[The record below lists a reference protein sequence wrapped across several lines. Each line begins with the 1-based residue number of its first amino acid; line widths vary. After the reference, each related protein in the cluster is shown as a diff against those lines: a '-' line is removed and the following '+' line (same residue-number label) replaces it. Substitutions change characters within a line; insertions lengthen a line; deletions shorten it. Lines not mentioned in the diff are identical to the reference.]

1 MPFGAVPNRPAETP
15 RLNSR
20 PFEGWLGQ
28 MADNTRENGGRKAAA
43 RTGAF
48 ELKSRR
54 FSLLGLVLHSAD
66 MAEIAA
72 DWAERAGAGGFEHEP
87 VVIDL
92 TAVPRASAAAVAAG
106 QAPLALDGPAPVDL
120 RAIVELLRASQLQPV
135 AVAGAT
141 PEELALAHELG
152 LADAADEPAAERTA
166 PIEAVREVIVERIV
180 EKPAAPVPTMII
192 DKPLRSGQ
200 RIYAKGGDLV
210 VLALVNHG
218 AEVIAD
224 GSVHVY
230 APLRGKAIAGAR
242 GDITARIY
250 AHSLEAEL
258 LSIAGIYRTAENP
271 LPAEVAGKPA
281 QVLLDGEKLL
291 MQPLSF

>member
-1 MPFGAVPNRPAETP
+1 MVD
-15 RLNSR
+15 
-20 PFEGWLGQ
+20 
-28 MADNTRENGGRKAAA
+28 MTREGGGRKSAS
-43 RTGAF
+43 RTGTF

-54 FSLLGLVLHSAD
+54 FSLLGLMLHSAD
-66 MAEIAA
+66 MTELAA

-92 TAVPRASAAAVAAG
+92 SNVPRAPVTAALGEG
-106 QAPLALDGPAPVDL
+106 QAALALDGPAPVDL
-120 RAIVELLRASQLQPV
+120 KAIVELLRASQLQPV

-141 PEELALAHELG
+141 PEELVLAHELG
-152 LADAADEPAAERTA
+152 LADAADEPVAAVAAA
-166 PIEAVREVIVERIV
+166 PAETVREVVREITV
-180 EKPAAPVPTMII
+180 EKIIERPGAPAPTLVV

-242 GDITARIY
+242 GDTSARIY

-258 LSIAGIYRTAENP
+258 LSIAGIYRTTENP
-271 LPAEVAGKPA
+271 LPADVAGKPA
-281 QVLLDGEKLL
+281 QVYLDGEKLL
-291 MQPLSF
+291 MQPLAF

>member
-1 MPFGAVPNRPAETP
+1 MTD
-15 RLNSR
+15 
-20 PFEGWLGQ
+20 
-28 MADNTRENGGRKAAA
+28 MTREGVGRKSAS
-43 RTGAF
+43 RTGTF

-54 FSLLGLVLHSAD
+54 FSVLGLVLHSAD
-66 MAEIAA
+66 MTELAA
-72 DWAERAGAGGFEHEP
+72 DWAERAGVGGFEHEP

-92 TAVPRASAAAVAAG
+92 SAVPRAPAAAAEG
-106 QAPLALDGPAPVDL
+106 QADLALDGPAPVDL

-135 AVAGAT
+135 AVTGAT
-141 PEELALAHELG
+141 PEELLLAQALG
-152 LADAADEPAAERTA
+152 LADAADEPVPAAA
-166 PIEAVREVIVERIV
+166 PAEAVREVVREIVV
-180 EKPAAPVPTMII
+180 EKIIEKPVPPTPTLVV

-200 RIYAKGGDLV
+200 RVYAKGGDLV

-242 GDITARIY
+242 GDTSARIY

-258 LSIAGIYRTAENP
+258 LAIAGIYRTTENP
-271 LPAEVAGKPA
+271 LPADVAGKPA

-291 MQPLSF
+291 MQPLAF

>member
-1 MPFGAVPNRPAETP
+1 
-15 RLNSR
+15 
-20 PFEGWLGQ
+20 
-28 MADNTRENGGRKAAA
+28 MADLTRESGGRRSASRAG
-43 RTGAF
+43 TF

-72 DWAERAGAGGFEHEP
+72 DWAQRAGQGGFEHEP

-92 TAVPRASAAAVAAG
+92 SLVPRAAQPAAAPIEG

-120 RAIVELLRASQLQPV
+120 AAIVALLRASQLQPV

-141 PEELALAHELG
+141 AEELSLAHELG
-152 LADAADEPAAERTA
+152 LADAADEPAAERAA
-166 PIEAVREVIVERIV
+166 PAETVREVVREVIVERIV
-180 EKPAAPVPTMII
+180 EKPATPAPTLIV

-242 GDITARIY
+242 GDTTARIY

-258 LSIAGIYRTAENP
+258 LSIAGIYRTTENP
-271 LPAEVAGKPA
+271 LPADVAGKPA

-291 MQPLSF
+291 MQPLAL

>member
-1 MPFGAVPNRPAETP
+1 MGESKAE
-15 RLNSR
+15 L
-20 PFEGWLGQ
+20 
-28 MADNTRENGGRKAAA
+28 TRESSGRKSAA
-43 RTGAF
+43 RTGTF

-72 DWAERAGAGGFEHEP
+72 DWAARAGAGGFEHEP

-92 TAVPRASAAAVAAG
+92 SAVPRAAAAPAVEG

-120 RAIVELLRASQLQPV
+120 RAIIALLRASQLQPV

-141 PEELALAHELG
+141 AEELALARELG
-152 LADAADEPAAERTA
+152 LADAADEPAVAAAASVET
-166 PIEAVREVIVERIV
+166 VREVVREITVEKIV
-180 EKPAAPVPTMII
+180 EKPAAPAPTLVV

-242 GDITARIY
+242 GDTSARIY

-258 LSIAGIYRTAENP
+258 LAIAGIYRTTENP
-271 LPAEVAGKPA
+271 LPADVAGKPA

-291 MQPLSF
+291 MQPLAF

>member
-1 MPFGAVPNRPAETP
+1 
-15 RLNSR
+15 
-20 PFEGWLGQ
+20 
-28 MADNTRENGGRKAAA
+28 MADLTRESGGRRSASRAG
-43 RTGAF
+43 TF

-72 DWAERAGAGGFEHEP
+72 DWAQRAGQGGFEHEP

-92 TAVPRASAAAVAAG
+92 SLVPRAAQPAAAPIEG

-120 RAIVELLRASQLQPV
+120 AAIVALLRASQLQPV

-141 PEELALAHELG
+141 AEELALAHELG
-152 LADAADEPAAERTA
+152 LADAADEPAAERAA
-166 PIEAVREVIVERIV
+166 PAETVREVVREVIVERIV
-180 EKPAAPVPTMII
+180 EKPATPAPTLIV

-242 GDITARIY
+242 GDTTARIY

-258 LSIAGIYRTAENP
+258 LSIAGIYRTTENP
-271 LPAEVAGKPA
+271 LPADVAGKPA

-291 MQPLSF
+291 MQPLAL

>member
-1 MPFGAVPNRPAETP
+1 MTDGMRETAKDSSGRNRSA
-15 RLNSR
+15 
-20 PFEGWLGQ
+20 
-28 MADNTRENGGRKAAA
+28 GRAG
-43 RTGAF
+43 TF

-54 FSLLGLVLHSAD
+54 LSLLGLVLHSAD
-66 MAEIAA
+66 MAELAA
-72 DWAERAGAGGFEHEP
+72 DWAARAGQGGFEHEP

-92 TAVPRASAAAVAAG
+92 GQVPRAPAALAGEG
-106 QAPLALDGPAPVDL
+106 QAALALDGPAPVDL

-141 PEELALAHELG
+141 AEELALAHELG
-152 LADAADEPAAERTA
+152 LADAADEPVAERAAA
-166 PIEAVREVIVERIV
+166 PSEPVREVVREVVREITV
-180 EKPAAPVPTMII
+180 EKIIEKPVPVATPAPTLVV

-200 RIYAKGGDLV
+200 RVYAKGGDLV

-242 GDITARIY
+242 GDTSARIY

-258 LSIAGIYRTAENP
+258 LSIAGIYRTTENP
-271 LPAEVAGKPA
+271 LPADVAGKPA
-281 QVLLDGEKLL
+281 QVYLDGEKLL
-291 MQPLSF
+291 MQPLAF

>member
-1 MPFGAVPNRPAETP
+1 MGDTK
-15 RLNSR
+15 
-20 PFEGWLGQ
+20 
-28 MADNTRENGGRKAAA
+28 ADLARESGGRKAGPRAG
-43 RTGAF
+43 TF

-66 MAEIAA
+66 VADIAA
-72 DWAERAGAGGFEHEP
+72 DWAERAGQGGFEHEP

-92 TAVPRASAAAVAAG
+92 SGVPRAPAAAVAKEG

-166 PIEAVREVIVERIV
+166 PATTVREVVREVVVERIV
-180 EKPAAPVPTMII
+180 EKIIEKPAAPVPTMIV

-242 GDITARIY
+242 GDTSARIY

-271 LPAEVAGKPA
+271 LPTDVAGKPA
-281 QVLLDGEKLL
+281 QVFLDGEKLL
-291 MQPLSF
+291 MQPLGL

>member
-1 MPFGAVPNRPAETP
+1 MAE
-15 RLNSR
+15 L
-20 PFEGWLGQ
+20 
-28 MADNTRENGGRKAAA
+28 TRESGGRRSAS
-43 RTGAF
+43 RTGTF

-66 MAEIAA
+66 TAEIAA
-72 DWAERAGAGGFEHEP
+72 DWAQRAGQGGFEHEP

-92 TAVPRASAAAVAAG
+92 SLVPRAAAASAAPVEG

-120 RAIVELLRASQLQPV
+120 NTIVEMLRASQLQPV

-141 PEELALAHELG
+141 EEELVLAHALG
-152 LADAADEPAAERTA
+152 LADAADEPAAERAA
-166 PIEAVREVIVERIV
+166 PADGVREVVREIVVEKIV
-180 EKPAAPVPTMII
+180 EKPTAPAPTMVV

-200 RIYAKGGDLV
+200 RVYAKGGDLV

-242 GDITARIY
+242 GDTTARIY

-258 LSIAGIYRTAENP
+258 LSIAGIYRTTENP
-271 LPAEVAGKPA
+271 LPADVAGKPA

-291 MQPLSF
+291 MQPLAF

>member
-1 MPFGAVPNRPAETP
+1 MAE
-15 RLNSR
+15 
-20 PFEGWLGQ
+20 
-28 MADNTRENGGRKAAA
+28 MTRDNGGRK
-43 RTGAF
+43 GAPRAGTF

-66 MAEIAA
+66 VAALAA
-72 DWAERAGAGGFEHEP
+72 DWAQRAGAGGFEHEP

-92 TAVPRASAAAVAAG
+92 SQLPRSTAPAVVPVEG

-141 PEELALAHELG
+141 ADELALAHELG
-152 LADAADEPAAERTA
+152 LADAADEPATERVAPAPAET
-166 PIEAVREVIVERIV
+166 VREVVREITVEKII
-180 EKPAAPVPTMII
+180 EKPAAPAPTLVI

-200 RIYAKGGDLV
+200 QVYAKGGDLV
-210 VLALVNHG
+210 VLAVVSHG

-224 GSVHVY
+224 GSIHIY

-242 GDITARIY
+242 GDTSARIY
-250 AHSLEAEL
+250 ARSLEAEL
-258 LSIAGIYRTAENP
+258 LAIAGIYRTAENP
-271 LPAEVAGKPA
+271 LPADVAAKPA
-281 QVLLDGEKLL
+281 QVYLEGEKLL
-291 MQPLSF
+291 LQPLP

>member
-1 MPFGAVPNRPAETP
+1 MEASKAE
-15 RLNSR
+15 S
-20 PFEGWLGQ
+20 
-28 MADNTRENGGRKAAA
+28 TRESGGRKSAS
-43 RTGAF
+43 RTGTF

-54 FSLLGLVLHSAD
+54 FSLLGLVLHSTD
-66 MAEIAA
+66 MAQLAT

-92 TAVPRASAAAVAAG
+92 SALPRAPAAAEG
-106 QAPLALDGPAPVDL
+106 QAPLALDGPAPLDL
-120 RAIVELLRASQLQPV
+120 RAIVALLRASQLQPV

-141 PEELALAHELG
+141 AEELALAHELG
-152 LADAADEPAAERTA
+152 LADAADEPAAERAA
-166 PIEAVREVIVERIV
+166 PAPVEAVREVVREVVVEKIV
-180 EKPAAPVPTMII
+180 EKPAAPAPTLVV

-210 VLALVNHG
+210 VLALVSHG

-242 GDITARIY
+242 GDTSARIY

-258 LSIAGIYRTAENP
+258 LAIAGIYRTTENP
-271 LPAEVAGKPA
+271 LPADVAGKPA
-281 QVLLDGEKLL
+281 QVMLDGEKLL
-291 MQPLSF
+291 MQPLGF

>member
-1 MPFGAVPNRPAETP
+1 
-15 RLNSR
+15 
-20 PFEGWLGQ
+20 
-28 MADNTRENGGRKAAA
+28 MADLQKESGGRGKSASRAG
-43 RTGAF
+43 TF

-54 FSLLGLVLHSAD
+54 FSLLGLMLHSAD
-66 MAEIAA
+66 LAELAA
-72 DWAERAGAGGFEHEP
+72 DWAQRAGAGGFEHEP

-92 TAVPRASAAAVAAG
+92 SQLERLPVTTTEAVEG

-120 RAIVELLRASQLQPV
+120 RSIVELLRKSQLQPV

-141 PEELALAHELG
+141 AEELALAHELG
-152 LADAADEPAAERTA
+152 LADAADEPAVERAAAAAPAEV
-166 PIEAVREVIVERIV
+166 VREITV
-180 EKPAAPVPTMII
+180 EKIIEKPVPVATPAPTMVV

-242 GDITARIY
+242 GDTSARIY

-258 LSIAGIYRTAENP
+258 LSIAGIYRTTENP
-271 LPAEVAGKPA
+271 LPADVAGKPA

-291 MQPLSF
+291 MQPLAF

>member
-1 MPFGAVPNRPAETP
+1 MGESKAE
-15 RLNSR
+15 
-20 PFEGWLGQ
+20 F
-28 MADNTRENGGRKAAA
+28 TREGSGRKSAS
-43 RTGAF
+43 RTGTF

-66 MAEIAA
+66 MAELAA
-72 DWAERAGAGGFEHEP
+72 DWAQRAGAGGFEHEP

-92 TAVPRASAAAVAAG
+92 SSVPRAAATSATEG

-120 RAIVELLRASQLQPV
+120 RAIVEMLRASQLQPV

-141 PEELALAHELG
+141 AEELVLAHELG
-152 LADAADEPAAERTA
+152 LADAADEPAAERAA
-166 PIEAVREVIVERIV
+166 PSSAPTTEVVREVIVEKII
-180 EKPAAPVPTMII
+180 EKPAAPAPTLVV

-242 GDITARIY
+242 GDTSARIY

-258 LSIAGIYRTAENP
+258 LSIAGIYRTTENP
-271 LPAEVAGKPA
+271 LPADVAGKPA
-281 QVLLDGEKLL
+281 QVLLEGEKLL
-291 MQPLSF
+291 MQPLAF

>member
-1 MPFGAVPNRPAETP
+1 
-15 RLNSR
+15 
-20 PFEGWLGQ
+20 
-28 MADNTRENGGRKAAA
+28 MADNTRENGGRKATS

-92 TAVPRASAAAVAAG
+92 SAVPRAPAAAAAEG
-106 QAPLALDGPAPVDL
+106 QAALALDGPAPVDL

-141 PEELALAHELG
+141 PEELVLAHELG
-152 LADAADEPAAERTA
+152 LADAADEPAAERAVPVAVET
-166 PIEAVREVIVERIV
+166 VREVVREITVEKIV

-242 GDITARIY
+242 GDTTARIY

-271 LPAEVAGKPA
+271 LPADVAGKPA

-291 MQPLSF
+291 MQPLSL

>member
-1 MPFGAVPNRPAETP
+1 
-15 RLNSR
+15 
-20 PFEGWLGQ
+20 
-28 MADNTRENGGRKAAA
+28 MADWQKESGGRGKSASRAG
-43 RTGAF
+43 TF

-66 MAEIAA
+66 IAELAA
-72 DWAERAGAGGFEHEP
+72 DWAERAGQGGFEHEP

-92 TAVPRASAAAVAAG
+92 SQLQRAPAAAAAPAEG

-120 RAIVELLRASQLQPV
+120 KAIVELLRKSQLQPV

-141 PEELALAHELG
+141 PDELALAHALG
-152 LADAADEPAAERTA
+152 LADAADEPGGDRAAVAA
-166 PIEAVREVIVERIV
+166 PPAEVVREVVREITVEKFI
-180 EKPAAPVPTMII
+180 EKPAAPAPTLVV

-242 GDITARIY
+242 GDTSARIY

-258 LSIAGIYRTAENP
+258 LSIAGIYRTTENP
-271 LPAEVAGKPA
+271 LPPEVAGKPA

-291 MQPLSF
+291 MHPLAL

>member
-1 MPFGAVPNRPAETP
+1 MAET
-15 RLNSR
+15 
-20 PFEGWLGQ
+20 
-28 MADNTRENGGRKAAA
+28 TRDSGGRGKSASSRAG
-43 RTGAF
+43 TF

-66 MAEIAA
+66 MGQIAA

-92 TAVPRASAAAVAAG
+92 SQLPRAVAT
-106 QAPLALDGPAPVDL
+106 APAESQTALALDGPAPVDL
-120 RAIVELLRASQLQPV
+120 RAVVQMLRASQLQPV

-141 PEELALAHELG
+141 AEELALAHALG
-152 LADAADEPAAERTA
+152 LADAADEPGAAALPPAQEV
-166 PIEAVREVIVERIV
+166 VREVVREVVVEKLVER
-180 EKPAAPVPTMII
+180 PAAPAPTLVV

-200 RIYAKGGDLV
+200 RVYAKGGDLV

-242 GDITARIY
+242 GDTSARIY
-250 AHSLEAEL
+250 VQSLEAEL

-281 QVLLDGEKLL
+281 QVYLDGEKLL
-291 MQPLSF
+291 MQPLTF

>member
-1 MPFGAVPNRPAETP
+1 MTDGMRETAKDSSGRNRSA
-15 RLNSR
+15 
-20 PFEGWLGQ
+20 
-28 MADNTRENGGRKAAA
+28 GRAG
-43 RTGAF
+43 TF

-54 FSLLGLVLHSAD
+54 LSLLGLVLHSAD
-66 MAEIAA
+66 MAELAA
-72 DWAERAGAGGFEHEP
+72 DWAARAGQGGFEHEP

-92 TAVPRASAAAVAAG
+92 GQVPRAPAAPAGEG
-106 QAPLALDGPAPVDL
+106 QAALALDGPAPVDL

-141 PEELALAHELG
+141 AEELALAHELG
-152 LADAADEPAAERTA
+152 LADAADEPVAAASAA
-166 PIEAVREVIVERIV
+166 PAETVREVVREITV
-180 EKPAAPVPTMII
+180 EKIIEKPVPVATPAPTLVV

-200 RIYAKGGDLV
+200 RVYAKGGDLV

-242 GDITARIY
+242 GDTSARIY

-258 LSIAGIYRTAENP
+258 LSIAGIYRTTENP
-271 LPAEVAGKPA
+271 LPADVAGKPA
-281 QVLLDGEKLL
+281 QVYLDGEKLL
-291 MQPLSF
+291 MQPLAF

>member
-1 MPFGAVPNRPAETP
+1 
-15 RLNSR
+15 
-20 PFEGWLGQ
+20 
-28 MADNTRENGGRKAAA
+28 MADLTRESGGRRSASRA
-43 RTGAF
+43 GAF

-66 MAEIAA
+66 MAELAA
-72 DWAERAGAGGFEHEP
+72 DWAARAGAGGFEHEP

-92 TAVPRASAAAVAAG
+92 SQVPRAPAAAAAEG
-106 QAPLALDGPAPVDL
+106 QAALALDGPAPVDL
-120 RAIVELLRASQLQPV
+120 KAIVELLCAAQLQPV

-141 PEELALAHELG
+141 AEELALAHELG
-152 LADAADEPAAERTA
+152 LADAANEPAVAA
-166 PIEAVREVIVERIV
+166 PAAVETVREVVREITVEKII
-180 EKPAAPVPTMII
+180 EKPAAPAPTLVV

-242 GDITARIY
+242 GDTSARIY

-258 LSIAGIYRTAENP
+258 LSIAGIYRTTENP
-271 LPAEVAGKPA
+271 LPADVAGKPA
-281 QVLLDGEKLL
+281 QVFLDGEKLL
-291 MQPLSF
+291 MQPLAL

>member
-1 MPFGAVPNRPAETP
+1 MVDT
-15 RLNSR
+15 
-20 PFEGWLGQ
+20 
-28 MADNTRENGGRKAAA
+28 TRDSSGRRSAA
-43 RTGAF
+43 RAGTF
-48 ELKSRR
+48 EMKSRR

-66 MAEIAA
+66 VGEFAA
-72 DWAERAGAGGFEHEP
+72 DWAARAGQGGFEHEP

-92 TAVPRASAAAVAAG
+92 SQLPRAAAPAAAPTEG
-106 QAPLALDGPAPVDL
+106 QAPLALDGPAQVDL

-141 PEELALAHELG
+141 ADELALAHALG
-152 LADAADEPAAERTA
+152 LADAADEPAPAATA
-166 PIEAVREVIVERIV
+166 PTETVREVVREITVERVV
-180 EKPAAPVPTMII
+180 EKPAAPVPTMIV

-242 GDITARIY
+242 GDTSARIY

-271 LPAEVAGKPA
+271 LPADVAGKPA